1 MFLQYHQ
8 RKYSGVGAM
17 QLLLRD
23 LHQQFRGGDQEKR
36 EQTQQLLKWEPLL
49 FTEKV
54 EELFLAPTSMVLKH
68 STARETRSL
77 QQVLQSEIR
86 ESPG

>member
-1 MFLQYHQ
+1 MQFLW
-8 RKYSGVGAM
+8 
-17 QLLLRD
+17 RD
-23 LHQQFRGGDQEKR
+23 LHQQFQEGDQEKR

-49 FTEKV
+49 FIEKV

-68 STARETRSL
+68 LIARETPSL

-86 ESPG
+86 EFPG